1 MNKEQLE
8 QEHARVKE
16 VLAAENDFINSEEF
30 YKLPET
36 RKRIHTIKKSS
47 LETYLK
53 ALSLELWGGD
63 DANLDVSSLMWAG
76 LLGAALT
83 PPSFGSS
90 LPSIP
95 ASEEKA

>member
-8 QEHARVKE
+8 QEHAHVKE
-16 VLAAENDFINSEEF
+16 VLAEENDFINSEEY
-30 YKLPET
+30 YKLTET
-36 RKRIHTIKKSS
+36 KKRIHSVKKAS

-53 ALSLELWGGD
+53 ALSIELWGGEN
-63 DANLDVSSLMWAG
+63 ANVDMSSLMWTG

-83 PPSFGSS
+83 PSSFSPSF
-90 LPSIP
+90 PSTT